1 MELLVE
7 NSTYDIVGSPYQ
19 FYVDFTVKDL
29 LNEEEHKIF
38 DQINAHYA
46 ACFSLI
52 KTKDPVLA
60 SQNLE
65 QGNALLEQSASM
77 VKKLVNVFC
86 LPFISYYYYKI
97 KDYKSA
103 IDKSNFIIAKVTE
116 LESANHEYLFFCKI
130 QQQQNLGRISWAT
143 GDIEKTVK
151 IHTQCVLD
159 IYDKAG
165 NWDINRSIHNVPVM
179 VLVENTQYLFFI
191 QVITEMLARLV
202 SRFKTEKVVAVSWIK
217 LFIEPLRTLNF
228 DHLAP
233 YDPRYRAFDS
243 YLRMFGDLVDGNEE
257 GFVEEASAFLDN
269 SLFDEEMKKVVGRYL
284 YYFGYI

>member
-7 NSTYDIVGSPYQ
+7 NSTYDIVGNPYQ
-19 FYVDFTVKDL
+19 FYMDFTVKDF

-46 ACFSLI
+46 ACFGLI
-52 KTKDPVLA
+52 KSKDPVLA

-65 QGNALLEQSASM
+65 QGNALMEQSGPM
-77 VKKLVNVFC
+77 VKTLVNVFC

-191 QVITEMLARLV
+191 QVITEMLARLI
-202 SRFKTEKVVAVSWIK
+202 SRFKTEKVVALSWIK

-228 DHLAP
+228 EHLAP
-233 YDPRYRAFDS
+233 YDLRYMAFDS
-243 YLRMFGDLVDGNEE
+243 YLCMFGDLVDGNEE
-257 GFVEEASAFLDN
+257 SFVEEASTFLDN